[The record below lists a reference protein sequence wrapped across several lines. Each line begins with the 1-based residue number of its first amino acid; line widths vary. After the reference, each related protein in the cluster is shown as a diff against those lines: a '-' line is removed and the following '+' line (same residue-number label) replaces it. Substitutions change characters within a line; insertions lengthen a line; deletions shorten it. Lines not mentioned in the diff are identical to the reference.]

1 MVKATGLK
9 KISWMIM
16 GGVLGASLVV
26 GTSVMADRQA
36 SSASNLPLE
45 QLRAFV
51 EVYDRIST
59 GYYEPIE
66 NEKMLENA
74 IRGMLTNLDPHSD
87 YLPKE
92 SFERVEE
99 STRGEFGGL
108 GMEVGM
114 EDGAVRVVAPIDD
127 TPAQR
132 AGVRSGDI
140 IIKLDDTSLQGMSLT
155 DAVKMMRGE
164 PGSKITLTIIR
175 SGESEPLA
183 IELTRA
189 VIKVRSVRE
198 RLLEANLGYVRIS
211 QFQNRTGDDLSRAI
225 RTLEQENGGPLAG
238 LVLDLRNN
246 PGGVLSA
253 SVDVSNVFL
262 NEGLIVYTEGRLQN
276 SKMRFEAKRGDL
288 MNGNPIVVLVNE
300 GSASASEIVA
310 GALQD
315 HGRALIAGR
324 DTFGKGSVQS
334 ILPLNNGAAIKLT
347 TALYFT
353 PSGRSIQ
360 ASGIKPDI
368 EIDLVKVERVN
379 QERRSREAD
388 LDGHI
393 NQPGVADADDSKLDE
408 TVNLLSEDYELYEGL
423 NLLKSMVFANR
434 RN

>member
-211 QFQNRTGDDLSRAI
+211 QFQNRTGDDLARAI

>member
-1 MVKATGLK
+1 MKATGLK
-9 KISWMIM
+9 KISWIIM
-16 GGVLGASLVV
+16 GGVLGAGLVV
-26 GTSVMADRQA
+26 GSSVMADRQTSGA
-36 SSASNLPLE
+36 SGLPLE
-45 QLRAFV
+45 ELRSFV

-59 GYYEPIE
+59 GYYESIE

-92 SFERVEE
+92 NFERVEE
-99 STRGEFGGL
+99 TTRGEFGGL

-127 TPAQR
+127 TPAQQ

-140 IIKLDDTSLQGMSLT
+140 IIKLDDTSLQGMSLN

-164 PGSKITLTIIR
+164 PGSQIKLTIIR
-175 SGESEPLA
+175 AGESEPLVF
-183 IELTRA
+183 ELTRA

-198 RLLEANLGYVRIS
+198 RLLQADMGYVRIS
-211 QFQNRTGDDLSRAI
+211 QFQTRTGEDLSRAVKA
-225 RTLEQENGGPLAG
+225 LEQENGGPLAG

-253 SVDVSNVFL
+253 SVDVSNAFL
-262 NEGLIVYTEGRLQN
+262 EKGLIVYTEGRLQN
-276 SKMRFEAKRGDL
+276 SQMRFEAKSGDL
-288 MNGNPIVVLVNE
+288 LSGKPIVVLVNE

-315 HGRALIAGR
+315 HGRALIVGR

-368 EIDLVKVERVN
+368 EIDLVKVERIN
-379 QERRSREAD
+379 QERRGREAD
-388 LDGHI
+388 LEGHI
-393 NQPGVADADDSKLDE
+393 NQPGVESSSDVKDDTS
-408 TVNLLSEDYELYEGL
+408 VNLLSEDYELYEGL
-423 NLLKSMVFANR
+423 NLLKSMVFASK

>member
-1 MVKATGLK
+1 VVKVTGLK

-26 GTSVMADRQA
+26 GTSVMADRQD
-36 SSASNLPLE
+36 SSASALPLE
-45 QLRAFV
+45 QLRSFV
-51 EVYDRIST
+51 EVYDRISS
-59 GYYEPIE
+59 GYYESIE

-164 PGSKITLTIIR
+164 PGSKIALTIIR
-175 SGESEPLA
+175 TGESEPLVF
-183 IELTRA
+183 ELERA

-211 QFQNRTGDDLSRAI
+211 QFQTRTGEDLSRAI
-225 RTLEQENGGPLAG
+225 RTLEEENGGPLAG

-253 SVDVSNVFL
+253 SVDVSNAFL

-276 SKMRFEAKRGDL
+276 SKMRFEAKPGDL
-288 MNGNPIVVLVNE
+288 MKGNPIVVLVNE

-315 HGRALIAGR
+315 HERALIAGR

-368 EIDLVKVERVN
+368 EIDLVKVERVD

-393 NQPGVADADDSKLDE
+393 NQPGAADADDSKQEE
-408 TVNLLSEDYELYEGL
+408 TANLLSEDYELYEGL

-434 RN
+434 RS

>member
-1 MVKATGLK
+1 MAKVTGLK

-26 GTSVMADRQA
+26 GTSVMADRQS
-36 SSASNLPLE
+36 SSAAGLPLE
-45 QLRAFV
+45 ELRAFV

-59 GYYEPIE
+59 GYFEPIE

-74 IRGMLTNLDPHSD
+74 IRGMLSNLDPHSD

-164 PGSKITLTIIR
+164 PGSTIKLTIIR
-175 SGESEPLA
+175 TGESEPLVF
-183 IELTRA
+183 ELERA
-189 VIKVRSVRE
+189 VVKVRSVRE

-211 QFQNRTGDDLSRAI
+211 QFQTRTGEDLSRAI
-225 RTLEQENGGPLAG
+225 RTLEEENGGPLAG

-253 SVDVSNVFL
+253 SVDVSNAFL

-276 SKMRFEAKRGDL
+276 SQMRFEAKRGDL
-288 MNGNPIVVLVNE
+288 MNGKPIVVLVNE

-315 HGRALIAGR
+315 HSRALIAGR

-368 EIDLVKVERVN
+368 EIDLVKIERIN
-379 QERRSREAD
+379 REDRSREAD

-393 NQPGVADADDSKLDE
+393 NQPGANEAEESKQDE
-408 TVNLLSEDYELYEGL
+408 TASLLSEDYELYEGL
-423 NLLKSMVFANR
+423 NLLKSMVFASR

>member
-1 MVKATGLK
+1 VVKATGLK

>member
-1 MVKATGLK
+1 VKATGLK
-9 KISWMIM
+9 KISWIIM
-16 GGVLGASLVV
+16 GGVLGAGLVV
-26 GTSVMADRQA
+26 GSSVMADRQT
-36 SSASNLPLE
+36 SSASGLPLE
-45 QLRAFV
+45 ELRSFV

-59 GYYEPIE
+59 GYYESIE

-92 SFERVEE
+92 NFERVEE
-99 STRGEFGGL
+99 TTRGEFGGL

-127 TPAQR
+127 TPAQQ

-140 IIKLDDTSLQGMSLT
+140 IIKLDDTSLQGMSLN

-164 PGSKITLTIIR
+164 PGSQIKLTIIR
-175 SGESEPLA
+175 AGESEPLVF
-183 IELTRA
+183 ELTRA

-198 RLLEANLGYVRIS
+198 RLLQADLGYVRIS
-211 QFQNRTGDDLSRAI
+211 QFQTRTGEDLSRAVKA
-225 RTLEQENGGPLAG
+225 LEQENGGPLAG

-253 SVDVSNVFL
+253 SVDVSNAFL
-262 NEGLIVYTEGRLQN
+262 EKGLIVYTEGRLQN
-276 SKMRFEAKRGDL
+276 SQMRFEAKSGDL
-288 MNGNPIVVLVNE
+288 LSGKPIVVLVNE

-315 HGRALIAGR
+315 HGRALIVGR

-368 EIDLVKVERVN
+368 EIDLVKVERIN
-379 QERRSREAD
+379 QERRGREAD
-388 LDGHI
+388 LEGHI
-393 NQPGVADADDSKLDE
+393 NQPGVESSSDLKDDTS
-408 TVNLLSEDYELYEGL
+408 VNLLSEDYELYEGL
-423 NLLKSMVFANR
+423 NLLKSMVFASKR
-434 RN
+434 D

>member
-1 MVKATGLK
+1 MAKVTGLK

-36 SSASNLPLE
+36 SSASGLPLE

-59 GYYEPIE
+59 GYFEPIE

-164 PGSKITLTIIR
+164 PGSTIKLTIIR
-175 SGESEPLA
+175 SGESEPLVF
-183 IELTRA
+183 ELERA

-198 RLLEANLGYVRIS
+198 RLLEADLGYVRIS
-211 QFQNRTGDDLSRAI
+211 QFQTRTGEDLSRAI
-225 RTLEQENGGPLAG
+225 RALEQENGGPLAG

-276 SKMRFEAKRGDL
+276 SQMRFEAKRGDL
-288 MNGNPIVVLVNE
+288 MNGKPIVVLVNE

-393 NQPGVADADDSKLDE
+393 NQPGANDTEESKQDE
-408 TVNLLSEDYELYEGL
+408 TASLLSEDYELYEGL
-423 NLLKSMVFANR
+423 NLLKSMVFASR

>member
-1 MVKATGLK
+1 MKATGLK
-9 KISWMIM
+9 KISWIIM
-16 GGVLGASLVV
+16 GGVLGAGLVV
-26 GTSVMADRQA
+26 GSSVMADRQT
-36 SSASNLPLE
+36 SSASGLPLE
-45 QLRAFV
+45 ELRSFV

-59 GYYEPIE
+59 GYYESIE

-92 SFERVEE
+92 NFERVEE
-99 STRGEFGGL
+99 TTRGEFGGL

-127 TPAQR
+127 TPAQQ

-140 IIKLDDTSLQGMSLT
+140 IIKLDDTSLQGMSLN

-164 PGSKITLTIIR
+164 PGSQIKLTIIR
-175 SGESEPLA
+175 AGESEPLVF
-183 IELTRA
+183 ELTRA

-198 RLLEANLGYVRIS
+198 RLLQADLGYVRIS
-211 QFQNRTGDDLSRAI
+211 QFQTRTGEDLSRAVKA
-225 RTLEQENGGPLAG
+225 LEQENGGPLAG

-253 SVDVSNVFL
+253 SVDVSNAFL
-262 NEGLIVYTEGRLQN
+262 EKGLIVYTEGRLQN
-276 SKMRFEAKRGDL
+276 SQMRFEAKSGDL
-288 MNGNPIVVLVNE
+288 LSGKPIVVLVNE

-315 HGRALIAGR
+315 HGRALIVGR

-368 EIDLVKVERVN
+368 EIDLVKVERIN
-379 QERRSREAD
+379 QERRGREAD
-388 LDGHI
+388 LEGHI
-393 NQPGVADADDSKLDE
+393 NQPGVESSSDLKDDTS
-408 TVNLLSEDYELYEGL
+408 VNLLSEDYELYEGL
-423 NLLKSMVFANR
+423 NLLKSMVFASKR
-434 RN
+434 D